1 MTGPSPNFLRTTR
14 LVAAIMP
21 AAFTVAAGTR
31 WRSTAKPRSSSSA
44 AARSAWDWQSPGG
57 LSDGT
62 FTSSAR
68 NCTCAARAAVRRS
81 RMMVSKSVIAIWS
94 SLEKV
99 GVEVLEEV
107 EEHAGGRLGVLR
119 REDRKRVVKGKS
131 VSVRVD
137 IGGGRIIK
145 KKTEEM
151 KKYM

>member
-1 MTGPSPNFLRTTR
+1 MIVTFFFTATATTEIYTY
-14 LVAAIMP
+14 LHTLP
-21 AAFTVAAGTR
+21 YTTLF
-31 WRSTAKPRSSSSA
+31 RS
-44 AARSAWDWQSPGG
+44 

-119 REDRKRVVKGKS
+119 QIGRASCRDRVCQYV
-131 VSVRVD
+131 
-137 IGGGRIIK
+137 
-145 KKTEEM
+145 
-151 KKYM
+151 